1 MHDFRFFPGMF
12 TNVYELCLKLRW
24 LSPLIPKGI
33 PQRHTSESPSTSS
46 ETFKYDELLGFREDA
61 QIEFKAL
68 QNTGNPIRLIK
79 KYVTKYVSAFAN
91 VRGGHLLLGIEDDG
105 RIKGIP
111 LDNTEKKKI
120 CSVIESSIKRIHPS
134 IDEES
139 YLVESIPVEIEPK
152 IRGSKQNRYV
162 IVVSVFAGAS
172 RPYLPYSNCGHYFTR
187 VGASVVTNPIA
198 DSSV

>member
-1 MHDFRFFPGMF
+1 MLYTTDLP
-12 TNVYELCLKLRW
+12 
-24 LSPLIPKGI
+24 PLP
-33 PQRHTSESPSTSS
+33 

-187 VGASVVTNPIA
+187 VGASVETNPIA
-198 DSSV
+198 DFSV

>member
-1 MHDFRFFPGMF
+1 MSPG
-12 TNVYELCLKLRW
+12 
-24 LSPLIPKGI
+24 P
-33 PQRHTSESPSTSS
+33 TSEHSERSRTWALPCKILLVPSH
-46 ETFKYDELLGFREDA
+46 DVD
-61 QIEFKAL
+61 
-68 QNTGNPIRLIK
+68 
-79 KYVTKYVSAFAN
+79 
-91 VRGGHLLLGIEDDG
+91 
-105 RIKGIP
+105 
-111 LDNTEKKKI
+111 KI